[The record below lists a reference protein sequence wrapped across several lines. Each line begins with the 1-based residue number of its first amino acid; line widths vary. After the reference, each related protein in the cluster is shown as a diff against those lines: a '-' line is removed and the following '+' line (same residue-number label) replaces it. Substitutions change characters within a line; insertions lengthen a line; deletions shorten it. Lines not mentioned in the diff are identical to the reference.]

1 MKKNSQ
7 QRMHKKGK
15 ILFVKKK
22 NKKINTLLQTKGVLN
37 LIKAMYLLWFRGHR
51 HDCKDKR
58 KKI

>member
-1 MKKNSQ
+1 
-7 QRMHKKGK
+7 MHKKGK